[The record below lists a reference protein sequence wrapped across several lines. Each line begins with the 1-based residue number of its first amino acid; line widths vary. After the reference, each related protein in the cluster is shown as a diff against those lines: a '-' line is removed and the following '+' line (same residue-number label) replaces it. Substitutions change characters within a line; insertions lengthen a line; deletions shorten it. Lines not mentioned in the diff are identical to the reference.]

1 MHDDDHVTR
10 ALKEQLAHKA
20 CRLLKYSVRQL
31 IPEQRLGLAF
41 PSLDGIFD
49 ASLTGGTTN
58 SELGDISNLA
68 QLGDDKKKKLASFL
82 YKRVL

>member
-1 MHDDDHVTR
+1 MHDNHVTR

-31 IPEQRLGLAF
+31 ISEQSLGLAF

-49 ASLTGGTTN
+49 ASLTGGATN
-58 SELGDISNLA
+58 SQLGDISDLA